1 MQNMI
6 QLPQD
11 LYDAVRKKAAAQQK
25 TTDALVTEWVSEHL
39 DESETSEMTQA
50 FEQEV
55 ATFEQ
60 MRADLLTQYAGQFVA
75 IYQGKVVASGSEK
88 LPRPQNRSRTWS
100 SGPAASRS
108 NACATICRLMSLF
121 TWVKSTGENSSVIPS
136 TS

>member
-39 DESETSEMTQA
+39 EESETSEITQA

-55 ATFEQ
+55 AAFEQ

-88 LPRPQNRSRTWS
+88 LALLDKVREQYGNVVCYIEKVAPDSPRTVRMP
-100 SGPAASRS
+100 
-108 NACATICRLMSLF
+108 
-121 TWVKSTGENSSVIPS
+121 SVRVAQS
-136 TS
+136 

>member
-11 LYDAVRKKAAAQQK
+11 LYDAVCKKAAAQQK

-39 DESETSEMTQA
+39 DESETSEMTRA

-55 ATFEQ
+55 AAFEQ

-88 LPRPQNRSRTWS
+88 LALLDKVREQYGNVVCYIEKVVPDSPRTVRMPSVRVARS
-100 SGPAASRS
+100 
-108 NACATICRLMSLF
+108 
-121 TWVKSTGENSSVIPS
+121 
-136 TS
+136 

>member
-1 MQNMI
+1 MQNII

-39 DESETSEMTQA
+39 DESETSEITQA

-55 ATFEQ
+55 AAFEQ

-75 IYQGKVVASGSEK
+75 IYQAKVVASGSDKLALLDKVREQYGNVVCYIEK
-88 LPRPQNRSRTWS
+88 VAPDSPRTVRMPSVRVARS
-100 SGPAASRS
+100 
-108 NACATICRLMSLF
+108 
-121 TWVKSTGENSSVIPS
+121 
-136 TS
+136 

>member
-39 DESETSEMTQA
+39 DESETSEITQA

-55 ATFEQ
+55 AAFEQ

-88 LPRPQNRSRTWS
+88 LALLDKVREQYGNVVCYIEKVAPDSPRTVRMPSIRVARS
-100 SGPAASRS
+100 
-108 NACATICRLMSLF
+108 
-121 TWVKSTGENSSVIPS
+121 
-136 TS
+136 

>member
-11 LYDAVRKKAAAQQK
+11 WYDAVRKKAAAQQK

-39 DESETSEMTQA
+39 DESETSDIIQA

-55 ATFEQ
+55 AAFEQ
-60 MRADLLTQYAGQFVA
+60 MRADLLTQYADQFVA

-88 LPRPQNRSRTWS
+88 LALLDKVREQYGNVVCYIEKVAPDSPRTVRMPSVRVARS
-100 SGPAASRS
+100 
-108 NACATICRLMSLF
+108 
-121 TWVKSTGENSSVIPS
+121 
-136 TS
+136 

>member
-1 MQNMI
+1 MQNTI

-55 ATFEQ
+55 AAFDQ
-60 MRADLLTQYAGQFVA
+60 MRTDLLTQYAGQFVA
-75 IYQGKVVASGSEK
+75 IYQGKVVANGSEK
-88 LPRPQNRSRTWS
+88 LALLDKVREQYGNVVCYVEKVAPDSPRTVRMPSVRVARS
-100 SGPAASRS
+100 
-108 NACATICRLMSLF
+108 
-121 TWVKSTGENSSVIPS
+121 
-136 TS
+136 

>member
-39 DESETSEMTQA
+39 DESESTEVTQA

-55 ATFEQ
+55 AAFEQ

-75 IYQGKVVASGSEK
+75 IYEGKVVASGSEK
-88 LPRPQNRSRTWS
+88 LALLDKVREQYGNVVCYIEKVAPDSPRTVRMPSVRVARS
-100 SGPAASRS
+100 
-108 NACATICRLMSLF
+108 
-121 TWVKSTGENSSVIPS
+121 
-136 TS
+136 

>member
-11 LYDAVRKKAAAQQK
+11 LYNAVRKKAAAQQK

-50 FEQEV
+50 FEIEV
-55 ATFEQ
+55 AAFEQ
-60 MRADLLTQYAGQFVA
+60 MRAELLTQYAGQYVA

-88 LPRPQNRSRTWS
+88 LALLDKVREQYGNVVCYIEKVATDSPRTVRMPSVRVARS
-100 SGPAASRS
+100 
-108 NACATICRLMSLF
+108 
-121 TWVKSTGENSSVIPS
+121 
-136 TS
+136 

>member
-88 LPRPQNRSRTWS
+88 LALLDKVREQYGNVVCYIEKVAPDSPRTVRMPSVRVARS
-100 SGPAASRS
+100 
-108 NACATICRLMSLF
+108 
-121 TWVKSTGENSSVIPS
+121 
-136 TS
+136 

>member
-6 QLPQD
+6 QQAQD
-11 LYDAVRKKAAAQQK
+11 LYDAVRIKAAAQQK

-88 LPRPQNRSRTWS
+88 LALLDKVREQYGNVVCYIEKVAPDSPRTVRMPSVRVARS
-100 SGPAASRS
+100 
-108 NACATICRLMSLF
+108 
-121 TWVKSTGENSSVIPS
+121 
-136 TS
+136 